1 MVKNKSK
8 DEKIQLKS
16 SLAHLLPIIRH
27 LKKSNKTIIA
37 DDLNKIIIII
47 IIIIKIIKIMII
59 IIFFISSTCEEHTNK
74 AQLQKQ
80 DRNIEHIYIIYI
92 IGLVLI
98 FKTCLFIYLYSDLHR
113 FIQNQVTN
121 IHAVYDNRSRQH

>member
-1 MVKNKSK
+1 
-8 DEKIQLKS
+8 
-16 SLAHLLPIIRH
+16 
-27 LKKSNKTIIA
+27 
-37 DDLNKIIIII
+37 
-47 IIIIKIIKIMII
+47 MII

-98 FKTCLFIYLYSDLHR
+98 FFKTCLFIYRYSDLNR

-121 IHAVYDNRSRQH
+121 IHAVYDNRPRQHL

>member
-1 MVKNKSK
+1 MTVVKNKSK

-27 LKKSNKTIIA
+27 LKTSNKTIIA

-47 IIIIKIIKIMII
+47 IIIIIIKIMII

-98 FKTCLFIYLYSDLHR
+98 F
-113 FIQNQVTN
+113 
-121 IHAVYDNRSRQH
+121 

>member
-27 LKKSNKTIIA
+27 LKNINKTIIA
-37 DDLNKIIIII
+37 DDLNKI
-47 IIIIKIIKIMII
+47 IIKIMII

-98 FKTCLFIYLYSDLHR
+98 F
-113 FIQNQVTN
+113 
-121 IHAVYDNRSRQH
+121 

>member
-16 SLAHLLPIIRH
+16 SLAHLLPTIRH
-27 LKKSNKTIIA
+27 LKNIKQTIIA

-47 IIIIKIIKIMII
+47 IIIKIMII

-98 FKTCLFIYLYSDLHR
+98 F
-113 FIQNQVTN
+113 
-121 IHAVYDNRSRQH
+121 

>member
-1 MVKNKSK
+1 MYTVVKNKSK

-27 LKKSNKTIIA
+27 LKTSNKTIIA

-47 IIIIKIIKIMII
+47 IIIMIM

-98 FKTCLFIYLYSDLHR
+98 F
-113 FIQNQVTN
+113 
-121 IHAVYDNRSRQH
+121 

>member
-37 DDLNKIIIII
+37 DDLNKIKIIII
-47 IIIIKIIKIMII
+47 IIIIKIMII
-59 IIFFISSTCEEHTNK
+59 IIFFISSPCEEHTNK

-98 FKTCLFIYLYSDLHR
+98 F
-113 FIQNQVTN
+113 
-121 IHAVYDNRSRQH
+121 

>member
-1 MVKNKSK
+1 
-8 DEKIQLKS
+8 
-16 SLAHLLPIIRH
+16 
-27 LKKSNKTIIA
+27 
-37 DDLNKIIIII
+37 
-47 IIIIKIIKIMII
+47 MII

-98 FKTCLFIYLYSDLHR
+98 FQNLFVYISIFR
-113 FIQNQVTN
+113 FESF
-121 IHAVYDNRSRQH
+121 HSKSGHQHPCCI

>member
-37 DDLNKIIIII
+37 DDLNKIKIIII
-47 IIIIKIIKIMII
+47 IIIIIKIMII
-59 IIFFISSTCEEHTNK
+59 IIFFISSPCEEHTNK

-98 FKTCLFIYLYSDLHR
+98 F
-113 FIQNQVTN
+113 
-121 IHAVYDNRSRQH
+121 

>member
-1 MVKNKSK
+1 MYTVVKNKSK

-27 LKKSNKTIIA
+27 LKTSNKTIIA

-47 IIIIKIIKIMII
+47 IIIIIIMII

-98 FKTCLFIYLYSDLHR
+98 F
-113 FIQNQVTN
+113 
-121 IHAVYDNRSRQH
+121 

>member
-27 LKKSNKTIIA
+27 LKKTSNKTIIA
-37 DDLNKIIIII
+37 DDLNKIIIKII
-47 IIIIKIIKIMII
+47 IIIMII

-74 AQLQKQ
+74 AQLQIQ

-98 FKTCLFIYLYSDLHR
+98 F
-113 FIQNQVTN
+113 
-121 IHAVYDNRSRQH
+121 